1 MLGRLRMS
9 PDQAI
14 AEYVKLAK
22 QVFSA
27 KKVFGTSDPS
37 TYKAKNLREALQSM
51 VLNATQN
58 QHERMMEKQ
67 VNEDRCKT
75 WVRCECSSI

>member
-1 MLGRLRMS
+1 MS

-14 AEYVKLAK
+14 VEYVKLAK
-22 QVFSA
+22 QVFSD
-27 KKVFGTSDPS
+27 KKVFGTSGSS

-51 VLNATQN
+51 VRNAAEN

-75 WVRCECSSI
+75 